1 MKPAPPSP
9 RLPSRECLK
18 AISYDDTTA
27 AKPPI
32 PITAAKSPPIPS
44 PKGIL
49 KTPKSSNQPLPSQVA
64 RSKLH
69 DDVRRDSG
77 LAPSNSTA
85 RDSRT
90 TLGTDMDSTSSIR
103 HSPSIPS
110 VSAHDETHF
119 PQSSGSAEGE
129 KTQSSEESNVPNST
143 PQLPFMSILTE
154 IPTGSFED
162 LTIPGQVEF
171 SKRGSMLIGGK
182 KANKINGEALGH
194 GRVVGSRRQ
203 PNGPSL
209 APPPIVPKRT
219 LSADDEAL
227 SQKVRLMYEGTVERD
242 SERVAV
248 ASNNMGEGVIGE
260 EDELPSLRVPIH
272 VQIVPET
279 TADGSLLHQPS
290 SRDSAA
296 KSTAGSAPLRGDT
309 ELAGGIE
316 DWEDLRGG
324 DVDRYGFIVP
334 RKDASQAS
342 SLNSRR
348 PNSPEAPRIQRMS
361 TLLQLASDTPRRQRS
376 TLRKSNKSSAQF
388 AEAPSTIRPASRIA
402 RPTSSQSSYRTI
414 NGKESK
420 MRSAANRLPYNKDRR
435 CVDEAGDMLTLPP
448 GLADIAEDE
457 EGSKVAD
464 DLKKREWEREEKWR
478 KMAKV
483 KTNGQGGG
491 MVFEFDTKSPKVI
504 ERTWK
509 GIPDRWRATA
519 WHAFLTASARMRK
532 GSPSDDELVAVF
544 KKLVDEGSPDDVQID
559 IDVPRTINS
568 HIMFR
573 RRYRGGQRLLFRV
586 LHCLSIYFPDTGYV
600 QGMAALAAT
609 LLCYFDEEMTF
620 VMLVRL
626 WQLRGLERLYQ
637 SGFEGLMQALEEF
650 EKDWLGNGEVAAKL
664 VSTANLPTCTSR
676 NIFTHA
682 SLLQDEFG
690 ITATAY
696 GTRWYLTLFN
706 YSIPFP
712 AQLRVWDVFMLLGD
726 PDPPVPPTSTT
737 SPTTTNGHPT
747 TTITTAT
754 NHTPFNGGLDVLH
767 AASAALIDG
776 TREVLLDSDFENAM
790 KVLTSWIPVK
800 DEEMLMRV
808 ARVEWKRRK
817 RRKAASRVA

>member
-1 MKPAPPSP
+1 
-9 RLPSRECLK
+9 
-18 AISYDDTTA
+18 
-27 AKPPI
+27 
-32 PITAAKSPPIPS
+32 
-44 PKGIL
+44 
-49 KTPKSSNQPLPSQVA
+49 
-64 RSKLH
+64 
-69 DDVRRDSG
+69 
-77 LAPSNSTA
+77 
-85 RDSRT
+85 
-90 TLGTDMDSTSSIR
+90 MDSVSSIR
-103 HSPSIPS
+103 RSPSIPS
-110 VSAHDETHF
+110 FSADEERHVSQFSKPTEN
-119 PQSSGSAEGE
+119 E
-129 KTQSSEESNVPNST
+129 ST
-143 PQLPFMSILTE
+143 PSPEQQGDSLEKAQVPLMSILTE

-162 LTIPGQVEF
+162 LTIPGQVQF
-171 SKRGSMLIGGK
+171 SNRGSMLIGGK
-182 KANKINGEALGH
+182 KANTMKGEASG
-194 GRVVGSRRQ
+194 GARVIGSRRQ
-203 PNGPSL
+203 PNGPSIN
-209 APPPIVPKRT
+209 PPLTVPKRV

-227 SQKVRLMYEGTVERD
+227 SRKVRSLYEVGEREPDFVMSMKDIERNGKVERNLIHPALR
-242 SERVAV
+242 SPSHQTNIPEIVTE
-248 ASNNMGEGVIGE
+248 EGSIIGQAE
-260 EDELPSLRVPIH
+260 ITHPLEDN
-272 VQIVPET
+272 
-279 TADGSLLHQPS
+279 
-290 SRDSAA
+290 
-296 KSTAGSAPLRGDT
+296 

-316 DWEDLRGG
+316 DWGDLKGG

-334 RKDASQAS
+334 RIRTSQTP
-342 SLNSRR
+342 SLNSHVKDTQE
-348 PNSPEAPRIQRMS
+348 PPPRVQRMS
-361 TLLQLASDTPRRQRS
+361 TLLQLASDAPRRQRS
-376 TLRKSNKSSAQF
+376 TLRKPSKSPAR
-388 AEAPSTIRPASRIA
+388 STGTPTSSRPASHII

-457 EGSKVAD
+457 EDSKVAHEI
-464 DLKKREWEREEKWR
+464 KKREWEREEKWR

-483 KTNGQGGG
+483 VKSSKNGGG
-491 MVFEFDTKSPKVI
+491 MVFEFDTKSPKII

-519 WHAFLTASARMRK
+519 WHAFLTASARKRK
-532 GSPSDDELVAVF
+532 GSPSDADLIAVF
-544 KKLVDEGSPDDVQID
+544 KTLVPEASPDDVQID

-650 EKDWLGNGEVAAKL
+650 EKDWLTNGEVAAKL
-664 VSTANLPTCTSR
+664 VCHITHHSPMHIASFANRPHSQNDL
-676 NIFTHA
+676 NITP
-682 SLLQDEFG
+682 
-690 ITATAY
+690 TAY

-726 PDPPVPPTSTT
+726 PDAHPSPSFTSHPTKSA
-737 SPTTTNGHPT
+737 PTTNPT
-747 TTITTAT
+747 
-754 NHTPFNGGLDVLH
+754 FNGGLDVLH
-767 AASAALIDG
+767 AVSAALIDG
-776 TREVLLDSDFENAM
+776 TREILLDSDFENAM

-808 ARVEWKRRK
+808 AKVEWKMRK
-817 RRKAASRVA
+817 RRKG